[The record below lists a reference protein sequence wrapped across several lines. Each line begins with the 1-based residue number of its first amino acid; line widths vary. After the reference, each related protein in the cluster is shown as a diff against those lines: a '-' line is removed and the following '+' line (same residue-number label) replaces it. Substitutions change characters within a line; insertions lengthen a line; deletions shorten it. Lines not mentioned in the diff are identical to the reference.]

1 MGVSDPYP
9 VPSQHKGVAMSGR
22 SDGAVGV
29 FAVGLAVFML
39 GVISRFTAGLLIL
52 GGLLMLGAVA
62 ATARQRRVGP
72 APEVTLRPG
81 GKERPWRRGS
91 DDVEEP

>member
-1 MGVSDPYP
+1 
-9 VPSQHKGVAMSGR
+9 MSGR

-29 FAVGLAVFML
+29 FVVGLAVFMW
-39 GVISRFTAGLLIL
+39 GAATGFTVWLLVV

-62 ATARQRRVGP
+62 ATARQRRTGP

-81 GKERPWRRGS
+81 GKDRPWKR
-91 DDVEEP
+91 P

>member
-1 MGVSDPYP
+1 M
-9 VPSQHKGVAMSGR
+9 PSQG

-29 FAVGLAVFML
+29 FVVGLAVFMW
-39 GVISRFTAGLLIL
+39 GVIAAFMVGPLVV

-62 ATARQRRVGP
+62 ATARQRRTGP

-81 GKERPWRRGS
+81 GEDRPWRK
-91 DDVEEP
+91 P